1 MELYNTLSDLL
12 AEASNKDRAIR
23 FIDGENDE
31 SIVKFAD
38 LRDRART
45 LLGLLQARGMN
56 PGDELIIFSKSNESF
71 VVAFWAAVLGGIV
84 PVPVAVGISDEHR
97 LKLFRIL
104 AQLERAT
111 LLTETELLD
120 RLLQFS
126 QQRGRDDITALLAT
140 KTVLLSDADPDVRG
154 DVYESRADDIA
165 FIQYSSGSTSD
176 PKGVVLT
183 HRNLCTNIRAIV
195 EACNWSEDDTSLSWM
210 PLTHD
215 MGLIGY
221 HLSVLGVGMNH
232 AVMDTNVFV
241 RRPLLWMSKANEL
254 RATQLCS
261 PNFGYKHFL
270 KLFQRKGLTDVD
282 LSCVKLILNGAEPIS
297 WQLCEEFLG
306 ALAPHGLSR
315 TAMFPVYGLAEAT
328 VGVSIPE
335 PGTEYSRITVDRHS
349 LRVGEPFRAIS
360 PDDAN
365 AVSFVRVGNSI
376 RDVTIRIVDDDD
388 QPLGA
393 EKVGNIQLHGGS
405 VTERIYGD
413 ESSTTELF
421 TEDGWLRTGDCGVFV
436 DEQLVITGRQK
447 DIIIVNGQ
455 NYYPHDIEDI
465 VARLDGLDLNKVV
478 VAGATPRG
486 GQTEELIAF
495 ILHRQ
500 ATEQFL
506 PMIEQVQNL
515 IGEQTGLEIDKVIPV
530 ARIPKTTSG
539 KVQRAKLLQSYFD
552 GEFDDVL
559 AQLHAEDSVVR
570 ETDEDPLIAELEVIC
585 REFAKERKIGP
596 DDNLFEVGV
605 SSLTLTEIVLAIDE
619 KYPGKLDISDLFDY
633 PTLREIATF
642 LKENS

>member
-1 MELYNTLSDLL
+1 MELYNTLTDLL
-12 AEASNKDRAIR
+12 ADARSKDREIR
-23 FIDGENDE
+23 FIDGESDE
-31 SIVKFAD
+31 STVKFAD
-38 LRDRART
+38 LWDRALA
-45 LLGLLQARGMN
+45 LLGSLQARGMQ

-71 VVAFWAAVLGGIV
+71 VIAFWAAVLGGMV

-104 AQLERAT
+104 SQLERAT
-111 LLTETELLD
+111 LFTEADLLS
-120 RLLQFS
+120 RLLEFS
-126 QQRGRDDITALLAT
+126 TKRELDDITATLNN
-140 KTVLLSDADPDVRG
+140 KTTLISDVDPAACG
-154 DVYESRADDIA
+154 EIFESTPDDIA

-176 PKGVVLT
+176 PKGVVLS

-195 EACNWSEDDTSLSWM
+195 EACNWTKDDQSLSWM

-270 KLFQRKGLTDVD
+270 KLFQRKGLPDLD

-297 WQLCEEFLG
+297 WELCEEFLA
-306 ALAPHGLSR
+306 ALAPHGLKRS
-315 TAMFPVYGLAEAT
+315 AMFPVYGLAEAT
-328 VGVSIPE
+328 VGVSVPQ
-335 PGTEYSRITVDRHS
+335 PGTEYSRVTMDRHS
-349 LRVGEPFRAIS
+349 IRVGDTFREVS
-360 PDDAN
+360 PDDDD

-376 RDVTIRIVDDDD
+376 RDVSIRIADDNDAT
-388 QPLGA
+388 LG
-393 EKVGNIQLHGGS
+393 EGIVGNIQLHGGS

-413 ESSTTELF
+413 ESATTELF
-421 TEDGWLRTGDCGVFV
+421 TDDGWLRTGDCGVFV

-455 NYYPHDIEDI
+455 NYYPHDIEEI

-478 VAGATPRG
+478 VAGATPKG
-486 GQTEELIAF
+486 GQTEELISF
-495 ILHRQ
+495 ILYRQ
-500 ATEQFL
+500 ATEDFL
-506 PMIEQVQNL
+506 PMVAQVRDL
-515 IGEQTGLEIDKVIPV
+515 IGEQTGLEVDKVIPV

-539 KVQRAKLLQSYFD
+539 KVQRAKLLQAYLD
-552 GEFDDVL
+552 GEFDVVL
-559 AQLHAEDSVVR
+559 DELHPSDTGASD
-570 ETDEDPLIAELEVIC
+570 TDEDPLVAELELIC
-585 REFAKERKIGP
+585 REFAKDRTIGA

-619 KYPGKLDISDLFDY
+619 KHPGKLDISDLFDY
-633 PTLREIATF
+633 PTLREIAAF
-642 LKENS
+642 IKEKS